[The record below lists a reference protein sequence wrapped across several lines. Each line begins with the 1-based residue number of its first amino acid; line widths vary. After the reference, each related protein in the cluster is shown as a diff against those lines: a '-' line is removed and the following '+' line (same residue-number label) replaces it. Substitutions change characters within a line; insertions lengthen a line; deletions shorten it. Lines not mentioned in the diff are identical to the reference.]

1 MITAGVNKNKRIL
14 SLLNKEKGFALV
26 IAILVMVLLTVM
38 GLGILVITN
47 IESKISD
54 NFRSHN
60 QALYIA
66 ESGIERAISYF
77 NNPTS
82 FTDVSGTY
90 SGYSVSS
97 VSDAQMFFAKRR
109 LVGIVPSYF
118 NSSNLSQFEDTDND
132 GVIDSPPHDHT
143 NPVLKYNRDTDE
155 AQKNFLESI
164 SPNVSDQSYIYE
176 LMLFAP
182 PYGSGAV
189 ATVRVTSKV
198 RNATRTVEQILMP
211 GPIIAFT
218 SGLASGAGA
227 IWDGNS
233 LSVHWGS
240 VKIQGTTADLG
251 GTIVAV
257 PSRTVNADID
267 AGQYTGAQD
276 EDRWLRTFVNG
287 IYTSPTFDPADTN
300 YANPPDESG
309 EQNVHQYETPHY
321 NLFSNQS
328 VTIDYWNYAVAKR
341 IAQRYGT
348 YYTTD
353 SSGNLYLDGEGSPLN
368 FKSITDTKSCGV
380 VFVDT
385 INQLPPDATG
395 SNLATISF
403 SGDYYTSGI
412 FYIAANLSTAGLGT
426 GNTMTVLHPP
436 ILQARGSINQGTTTL
451 TVPTDTTAGMK
462 VGDIILI
469 GRKIGANYT
478 FEELK
483 ITNVVDA
490 TTLTVASTTDRFGYS
505 PGTTPAEFNHNNE
518 NFIITTTTDETTRQA
533 VSGFD
538 YNFSGAFYCAGQVD
552 MQGGPRFFGTII
564 AEDGYASGGN
574 PEVWYNWNLSKS
586 DLTEYGIPN
595 VVKGAWREIY

>member
-77 NNPTS
+77 NNPAS
-82 FTDVSGTY
+82 FTDVSGSY
-90 SGYSVSS
+90 SGYAVSS

-132 GVIDSPPHDHT
+132 GVIDSPPHDHA
-143 NPVLKYNRDTDE
+143 NPVLKYNRDTNE

-198 RNATRTVEQILMP
+198 RNASRTVEQILMP

-227 IWDGNS
+227 AWNGNS

-240 VKIQGTTADLG
+240 VLIQGTTA
-251 GTIVAV
+251 TISNPLSMNPA
-257 PSRTVNADID
+257 RTVDADID
-267 AGQYTGAQD
+267 AGPYTGAGG
-276 EDRWLRTFVNG
+276 EDRWLRAFVNG
-287 IYTSPTFDPADTN
+287 LYDGPPYDDPLKTK
-300 YANPPDESG
+300 YYIPPDELD
-309 EQNVHQYETPHY
+309 EQNIHPYYTPHY

-328 VTIDYWNYAVAKR
+328 ITIDHWDYAEAKR

-353 SSGNLYLDGEGSPLN
+353 ASGNLYLDGEGSPLN
-368 FKSITDTKSCGV
+368 FKSITNTKSCGI

-385 INQLPPDATG
+385 IDQLPPSG

-412 FYIAANLSTAGLGT
+412 FYMAANLSTAGLGSGAT
-426 GNTMTVLHPP
+426 KTVLAPP

-462 VGDIILI
+462 AGDIILI
-469 GRKIGANYT
+469 GRKIGTNYT

-564 AEDGYASGGN
+564 AEDGYAAGGN

-595 VVKGAWREIY
+595 VVRGAWREIY